1 MGQAKMTAKEAARL
15 KVKTKRMKKKEFL
28 LLGMQRRL

>member
-1 MGQAKMTAKEAARL
+1 MGRTKTANKETARL
-15 KVKTKRMKKKEFL
+15 KEKIKRMKKKEFL